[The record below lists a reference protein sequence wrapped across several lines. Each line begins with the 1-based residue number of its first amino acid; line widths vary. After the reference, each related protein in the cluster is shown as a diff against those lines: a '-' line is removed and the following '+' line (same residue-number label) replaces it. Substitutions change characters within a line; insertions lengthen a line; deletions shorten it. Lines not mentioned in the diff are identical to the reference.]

1 MEKNTKIELAKAII
15 EKLIGREIANG
26 TNLDDSGVEE
36 LLKLRKEVYHFNE
49 EIIDEILQNYR
60 EAILGG
66 ENNG

>member
-26 TNLDDSGVEE
+26 ASLDDPEVEE
-36 LLKLRKEVYHFNE
+36 LLNLRKEVYHFNE
-49 EIIDEILQNYR
+49 LVMDEIIQKYH
-60 EAILGG
+60 EAISNG